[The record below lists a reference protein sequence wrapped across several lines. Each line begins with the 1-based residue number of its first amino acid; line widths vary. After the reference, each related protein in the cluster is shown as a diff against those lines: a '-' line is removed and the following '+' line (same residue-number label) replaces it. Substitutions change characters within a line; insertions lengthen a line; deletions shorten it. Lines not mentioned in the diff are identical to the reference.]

1 VPSTW
6 IAEPHE
12 ADTVVRLMGAFRDE
26 LALAAPSDEEMRDG
40 VGRLLEDPHTEFL
53 LGAPE
58 RGGPAGGVAQ
68 LRFRYGVWRSGGD
81 CLLEDL
87 FVARAARGAGLG
99 RALVSAALDRARARG
114 CRRVEL
120 DVNER
125 NGAAIALYES
135 FGFSALANGYGGR
148 DLYMRLHVG

>member
-6 IAEPHE
+6 IAEAHE
-12 ADTVVRLMGAFRDE
+12 AETVARLMGAFRDDLG
-26 LALAAPSDEEMRDG
+26 LAVPSDEDMRDG

-68 LRFRYGVWRSGGD
+68 LRFRYGLWRTGGD

-87 FVARAARGAGLG
+87 FVAHPARGAGLG
-99 RALVSAALDRARARG
+99 RALVTGALGRARARG

-125 NGAAIALYES
+125 NEAAIALYES
-135 FGFSALANGYGGR
+135 FGFTALANAYDGR
-148 DLYMRLHVG
+148 DLYMRLHVD

>member
-1 VPSTW
+1 MPGTW

-12 ADTVVRLMGAFRDE
+12 AETVTRLMAAFRDE
-26 LALAAPSDEEMRDG
+26 LGLAMPSDGDMLDG
-40 VGRLLEDPHTEFL
+40 VTRLLEDPHTEFL

-58 RGGPAGGVAQ
+58 SGAPAGGVAQ
-68 LRFRYGVWRSGGD
+68 LRFRYGVWRTGGD

-87 FVARAARGAGLG
+87 FVAHPARGAGLG
-99 RALVSAALDRARARG
+99 RALVTGTLDRARARG

-125 NGAAIALYES
+125 NEAAISLYQS
-135 FGFSALANGYGGR
+135 FGFSAVANAYDGR
-148 DLYMRLHVG
+148 DLYMRLHVD